1 LLSIDTLARDNS
13 WTPLREGFNQIAALK
28 RQERSIMRIGLAV
41 YGIASVAAGI
51 LDLIWGEFEP
61 AHQPLQAWGDHIPG
75 VTVFAYI
82 AAIWLIV
89 GGAAILWRRSL
100 RFGAAALTILYGI
113 FVMFPLPRLFTAP
126 HFLGYRTAVY
136 IDVVANVC
144 EQVVLFVAAVVVW
157 GSLAAQSSMS
167 QRATLAA
174 RWAFGFCSLAFGLGH
189 LTNIET
195 VVPMVPKWM
204 PLGGV
209 FWAALT
215 GIAFALAGLAI
226 ISGVLAILAARLL
239 GAMLL
244 VFSALALAPLV
255 FAAPRN
261 HVSWGA
267 NAYNL
272 TAVGAAWVIAEWL
285 ADRQQLVQHQQGAK
299 LAKPSLA

>member
-1 LLSIDTLARDNS
+1 
-13 WTPLREGFNQIAALK
+13 
-28 RQERSIMRIGLAV
+28 MRIGLTV
-41 YGIASVAAGI
+41 FGMASVASGI
-51 LDLIWGEFEP
+51 LDLLWGEFEP

-75 VTVFAYI
+75 VAIFAYL

-113 FVMFPLPRLFTAP
+113 FVLFPLPRLFTAP

-136 IDVVANVC
+136 IGVVANVC

-157 GSLAAQSSMS
+157 GSLAARSSMS
-167 QRATLAA
+167 QRTALVA

-195 VVPMVPKWM
+195 VVPMVPKWL
-204 PLGGV
+204 PLGGA

-226 ISGVLAILAARLL
+226 MSGVLEILAARLL
-239 GAMLL
+239 GVMLL
-244 VFSALALAPLV
+244 VFSALALAPLI
-255 FAAPRN
+255 FASPRD
-261 HVSWGA
+261 HVSWGG

-272 TAVGAAWVIAEWL
+272 TAVGAAWIIAEWL
-285 ADRQQLVQHQQGAK
+285 ADRRQLEHHQLSTK
-299 LAKPSLA
+299 LAKPSPA

>member
-1 LLSIDTLARDNS
+1 
-13 WTPLREGFNQIAALK
+13 
-28 RQERSIMRIGLAV
+28 MRIGLAV

-144 EQVVLFVAAVVVW
+144 EQVVLFVAAVVVL

-167 QRATLAA
+167 QRAALAA

>member
-1 LLSIDTLARDNS
+1 
-13 WTPLREGFNQIAALK
+13 
-28 RQERSIMRIGLAV
+28 MRIGLTI

-51 LDLIWGEFEP
+51 LDLVWGEFEP

-75 VTVFAYI
+75 VTIFAYI

-89 GGAAILWRRSL
+89 GGAAILWHRSL
-100 RFGAAALTILYGI
+100 RIGAASLTILYGI
-113 FVMFPLPRLFTAP
+113 FVIFPLPRLFTAP

-136 IDVVANVC
+136 IGVVANVC

-167 QRATLAA
+167 QRAALAA

-189 LTNIET
+189 LTNIES
-195 VVPMVPKWM
+195 VVPMVPKWI
-204 PLGGV
+204 PLGGA
-209 FWAALT
+209 FWAAFT

-226 ISGVLAILAARLL
+226 ISGVLDILAARLL

-244 VFSALALAPLV
+244 VFSALALAPLI
-255 FAAPRN
+255 FAAPRD
-261 HVSWGA
+261 HVSWGG

-285 ADRQQLVQHQQGAK
+285 ADRQQLVDHEQGTK
-299 LAKPSLA
+299 LARSSSA